1 VVRPG
6 LPPIDRVQEG
16 HAPLVALADPSQH
29 EYASVGAWKAAPS
42 TLLVQEAPGDEK
54 SATTCEDDRPVIV
67 ALRLLSVGS
76 EVEPLRD
83 EMNESTRILP
93 ERTL

>member
-1 VVRPG
+1 MNAV
-6 LPPIDRVQEG
+6 
-16 HAPLVALADPSQH
+16 
-29 EYASVGAWKAAPS
+29 PS
-42 TLLVQEAPGDEK
+42 TLFAHVEPEAEK

-76 EVEPLRD
+76 EAEPPRD
-83 EMNESTRILP
+83 EMDESTRILP